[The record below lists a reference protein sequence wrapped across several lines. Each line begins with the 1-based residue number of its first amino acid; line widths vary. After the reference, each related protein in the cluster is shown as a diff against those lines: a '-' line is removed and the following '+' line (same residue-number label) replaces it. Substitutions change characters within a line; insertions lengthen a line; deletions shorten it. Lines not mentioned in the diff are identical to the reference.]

1 MTPFACCTLQL
12 ICDQPIWHD
21 EYIDVSLQS
30 FFAAKRGRIP
40 SRSRT
45 LFRWAETRVP
55 SLPTFQPWEWRRSVY
70 FNFTPRQHTARPPLV
85 LSSLISAFMA
95 NFGRPA
101 ARMRTAVSLSPRRYK
116 KTNLAAAAESAS
128 SIPISDHPLSLLLFS
143 RMLAGCAGD
152 DGIAAEAEDA

>member
-12 ICDQPIWHD
+12 IYDQPIWHD

-55 SLPTFQPWEWRRSVY
+55 TFQPWEWRRSVY
-70 FNFTPRQHTARPPLV
+70 FNFTPQQHTARPPLV

-128 SIPISDHPLSLLLFS
+128 SIPISDHPLSPPPPVKDARGL
-143 RMLAGCAGD
+143 RGD

>member
-30 FFAAKRGRIP
+30 FFAAKRGPTP

-55 SLPTFQPWEWRRSVY
+55 SPTFQPWEWRRSVY
-70 FNFTPRQHTARPPLV
+70 FNFTPQQHTARPPLV

-128 SIPISDHPLSLLLFS
+128 SIPISDHPLSPPPPVKDARGL
-143 RMLAGCAGD
+143 RGD